1 MKKMKLRKYVLP
13 TIYVLIILVTFLSVS
28 LINNHLLKNVTNYN
42 YSKSIM
48 KDVTEN
54 VLSEIL
60 PDKFERPYLSEN
72 VKLLSG
78 FYSKD
83 YDDESQKNS
92 LIVYQNTYMPSSGTF
107 YASQDDFDVV
117 SVYDGK
123 VKSIKKDEMLGDTV
137 EVQHSDNLT
146 TIYYSLKDVT
156 VREND
161 DIKKGTIIGKATSN
175 NLVTDKNV
183 LFIEVYLKGK
193 QIDPEKFYELNPM
206 KSNNIIYFYENNV
219 IVRFNDNIYYLK
231 LNKNIL
237 NNGII
242 LNKDKFIKKYNE
254 FTKENNLKKI
264 INNKMV
270 AIIQNNISINDIK
283 MLSIVFEELG
293 IKIIKIIKDISLL
306 NVKKNKAYLIGDN
319 NLRLYFIN
327 KYNKKSTINMN
338 TSQNS
343 YNDIISIIQN
353 NIKES
358 LFVLSS
364 NDDLINKLLKNK
376 SYYLINNYI
385 KFIFDEIG

>member
-60 PDKFERPYLSEN
+60 PDKFDKPYLSEN

-107 YASQDDFDVV
+107 YASQDEFDVV

-193 QIDPEKFYELNPM
+193 QIDPEKFYELNP
-206 KSNNIIYFYENNV
+206 
-219 IVRFNDNIYYLK
+219 
-231 LNKNIL
+231 
-237 NNGII
+237 
-242 LNKDKFIKKYNE
+242 NE
-254 FTKENNLKKI
+254 
-264 INNKMV
+264 
-270 AIIQNNISINDIK
+270 
-283 MLSIVFEELG
+283 
-293 IKIIKIIKDISLL
+293 
-306 NVKKNKAYLIGDN
+306 VK
-319 NLRLYFIN
+319 
-327 KYNKKSTINMN
+327 
-338 TSQNS
+338 
-343 YNDIISIIQN
+343 
-353 NIKES
+353 
-358 LFVLSS
+358 
-364 NDDLINKLLKNK
+364 
-376 SYYLINNYI
+376 
-385 KFIFDEIG
+385 

>member
-60 PDKFERPYLSEN
+60 PDKFDRPYLSEN

-161 DIKKGTIIGKATSN
+161 DIKKGTIIGTATSN

-193 QIDPEKFYELNPM
+193 QIDPEKFYELNP
-206 KSNNIIYFYENNV
+206 
-219 IVRFNDNIYYLK
+219 
-231 LNKNIL
+231 
-237 NNGII
+237 
-242 LNKDKFIKKYNE
+242 NE
-254 FTKENNLKKI
+254 
-264 INNKMV
+264 
-270 AIIQNNISINDIK
+270 
-283 MLSIVFEELG
+283 
-293 IKIIKIIKDISLL
+293 
-306 NVKKNKAYLIGDN
+306 VK
-319 NLRLYFIN
+319 
-327 KYNKKSTINMN
+327 
-338 TSQNS
+338 
-343 YNDIISIIQN
+343 
-353 NIKES
+353 
-358 LFVLSS
+358 
-364 NDDLINKLLKNK
+364 
-376 SYYLINNYI
+376 
-385 KFIFDEIG
+385 

>member
-92 LIVYQNTYMPSSGTF
+92 LIVYKNTYMPSSGTF
-107 YASQDDFDVV
+107 YASQDEFDVV

-193 QIDPEKFYELNPM
+193 QIDPEKFYELNP
-206 KSNNIIYFYENNV
+206 
-219 IVRFNDNIYYLK
+219 
-231 LNKNIL
+231 
-237 NNGII
+237 
-242 LNKDKFIKKYNE
+242 NE
-254 FTKENNLKKI
+254 
-264 INNKMV
+264 
-270 AIIQNNISINDIK
+270 
-283 MLSIVFEELG
+283 
-293 IKIIKIIKDISLL
+293 
-306 NVKKNKAYLIGDN
+306 VK
-319 NLRLYFIN
+319 
-327 KYNKKSTINMN
+327 
-338 TSQNS
+338 
-343 YNDIISIIQN
+343 
-353 NIKES
+353 
-358 LFVLSS
+358 
-364 NDDLINKLLKNK
+364 
-376 SYYLINNYI
+376 
-385 KFIFDEIG
+385 

>member
-13 TIYVLIILVTFLSVS
+13 IIYVLIILVTFLSVS

-193 QIDPEKFYELNPM
+193 QIDPEKFYELNP
-206 KSNNIIYFYENNV
+206 
-219 IVRFNDNIYYLK
+219 
-231 LNKNIL
+231 
-237 NNGII
+237 
-242 LNKDKFIKKYNE
+242 NE
-254 FTKENNLKKI
+254 
-264 INNKMV
+264 
-270 AIIQNNISINDIK
+270 
-283 MLSIVFEELG
+283 
-293 IKIIKIIKDISLL
+293 
-306 NVKKNKAYLIGDN
+306 VK
-319 NLRLYFIN
+319 
-327 KYNKKSTINMN
+327 
-338 TSQNS
+338 
-343 YNDIISIIQN
+343 
-353 NIKES
+353 
-358 LFVLSS
+358 
-364 NDDLINKLLKNK
+364 
-376 SYYLINNYI
+376 
-385 KFIFDEIG
+385 

>member
-1 MKKMKLRKYVLP
+1 MKKIKLRKYVLP

-193 QIDPEKFYELNPM
+193 QIDPEKFYELNP
-206 KSNNIIYFYENNV
+206 
-219 IVRFNDNIYYLK
+219 
-231 LNKNIL
+231 
-237 NNGII
+237 
-242 LNKDKFIKKYNE
+242 NE
-254 FTKENNLKKI
+254 
-264 INNKMV
+264 
-270 AIIQNNISINDIK
+270 
-283 MLSIVFEELG
+283 
-293 IKIIKIIKDISLL
+293 
-306 NVKKNKAYLIGDN
+306 VK
-319 NLRLYFIN
+319 
-327 KYNKKSTINMN
+327 
-338 TSQNS
+338 
-343 YNDIISIIQN
+343 
-353 NIKES
+353 
-358 LFVLSS
+358 
-364 NDDLINKLLKNK
+364 
-376 SYYLINNYI
+376 
-385 KFIFDEIG
+385 

>member
-13 TIYVLIILVTFLSVS
+13 TIYVLIIFVTFVSVS

-107 YASQDDFDVV
+107 YASQDEFDVV

-193 QIDPEKFYELNPM
+193 QIDPEKFYELKP
-206 KSNNIIYFYENNV
+206 
-219 IVRFNDNIYYLK
+219 
-231 LNKNIL
+231 
-237 NNGII
+237 
-242 LNKDKFIKKYNE
+242 NE
-254 FTKENNLKKI
+254 
-264 INNKMV
+264 
-270 AIIQNNISINDIK
+270 
-283 MLSIVFEELG
+283 
-293 IKIIKIIKDISLL
+293 
-306 NVKKNKAYLIGDN
+306 VK
-319 NLRLYFIN
+319 
-327 KYNKKSTINMN
+327 
-338 TSQNS
+338 
-343 YNDIISIIQN
+343 
-353 NIKES
+353 
-358 LFVLSS
+358 
-364 NDDLINKLLKNK
+364 
-376 SYYLINNYI
+376 
-385 KFIFDEIG
+385 

>member
-60 PDKFERPYLSEN
+60 PDKFDRPYLSEN

-107 YASQDDFDVV
+107 YASQDEFDVV

-193 QIDPEKFYELNPM
+193 QIDPEKFYELNP
-206 KSNNIIYFYENNV
+206 
-219 IVRFNDNIYYLK
+219 
-231 LNKNIL
+231 
-237 NNGII
+237 
-242 LNKDKFIKKYNE
+242 NE
-254 FTKENNLKKI
+254 
-264 INNKMV
+264 
-270 AIIQNNISINDIK
+270 
-283 MLSIVFEELG
+283 
-293 IKIIKIIKDISLL
+293 
-306 NVKKNKAYLIGDN
+306 VK
-319 NLRLYFIN
+319 
-327 KYNKKSTINMN
+327 
-338 TSQNS
+338 
-343 YNDIISIIQN
+343 
-353 NIKES
+353 
-358 LFVLSS
+358 
-364 NDDLINKLLKNK
+364 
-376 SYYLINNYI
+376 
-385 KFIFDEIG
+385 

>member
-60 PDKFERPYLSEN
+60 PDKFDRPYLSEN

-123 VKSIKKDEMLGDTV
+123 VKSIKKDEMLGNTV

-193 QIDPEKFYELNPM
+193 QIDPEKFYELNP
-206 KSNNIIYFYENNV
+206 
-219 IVRFNDNIYYLK
+219 
-231 LNKNIL
+231 
-237 NNGII
+237 
-242 LNKDKFIKKYNE
+242 NE
-254 FTKENNLKKI
+254 
-264 INNKMV
+264 
-270 AIIQNNISINDIK
+270 
-283 MLSIVFEELG
+283 
-293 IKIIKIIKDISLL
+293 
-306 NVKKNKAYLIGDN
+306 VK
-319 NLRLYFIN
+319 
-327 KYNKKSTINMN
+327 
-338 TSQNS
+338 
-343 YNDIISIIQN
+343 
-353 NIKES
+353 
-358 LFVLSS
+358 
-364 NDDLINKLLKNK
+364 
-376 SYYLINNYI
+376 
-385 KFIFDEIG
+385 

>member
-13 TIYVLIILVTFLSVS
+13 TISVLIILVTFLSVS

-60 PDKFERPYLSEN
+60 PDKFDRPYLSEN

-193 QIDPEKFYELNPM
+193 QIDPEKFYELNP
-206 KSNNIIYFYENNV
+206 
-219 IVRFNDNIYYLK
+219 
-231 LNKNIL
+231 
-237 NNGII
+237 
-242 LNKDKFIKKYNE
+242 NE
-254 FTKENNLKKI
+254 
-264 INNKMV
+264 
-270 AIIQNNISINDIK
+270 
-283 MLSIVFEELG
+283 
-293 IKIIKIIKDISLL
+293 
-306 NVKKNKAYLIGDN
+306 VK
-319 NLRLYFIN
+319 
-327 KYNKKSTINMN
+327 
-338 TSQNS
+338 
-343 YNDIISIIQN
+343 
-353 NIKES
+353 
-358 LFVLSS
+358 
-364 NDDLINKLLKNK
+364 
-376 SYYLINNYI
+376 
-385 KFIFDEIG
+385 

>member
-107 YASQDDFDVV
+107 YASQDEFDVV
-117 SVYDGK
+117 SVYDGI

-193 QIDPEKFYELNPM
+193 QIDPEKFYELNP
-206 KSNNIIYFYENNV
+206 
-219 IVRFNDNIYYLK
+219 
-231 LNKNIL
+231 
-237 NNGII
+237 
-242 LNKDKFIKKYNE
+242 NE
-254 FTKENNLKKI
+254 
-264 INNKMV
+264 
-270 AIIQNNISINDIK
+270 
-283 MLSIVFEELG
+283 
-293 IKIIKIIKDISLL
+293 
-306 NVKKNKAYLIGDN
+306 VK
-319 NLRLYFIN
+319 
-327 KYNKKSTINMN
+327 
-338 TSQNS
+338 
-343 YNDIISIIQN
+343 
-353 NIKES
+353 
-358 LFVLSS
+358 
-364 NDDLINKLLKNK
+364 
-376 SYYLINNYI
+376 
-385 KFIFDEIG
+385 

>member
-28 LINNHLLKNVTNYN
+28 LINNHLLINVTNYN

-193 QIDPEKFYELNPM
+193 QIDPEKFYELNP
-206 KSNNIIYFYENNV
+206 
-219 IVRFNDNIYYLK
+219 
-231 LNKNIL
+231 
-237 NNGII
+237 
-242 LNKDKFIKKYNE
+242 NE
-254 FTKENNLKKI
+254 
-264 INNKMV
+264 
-270 AIIQNNISINDIK
+270 
-283 MLSIVFEELG
+283 
-293 IKIIKIIKDISLL
+293 
-306 NVKKNKAYLIGDN
+306 VK
-319 NLRLYFIN
+319 
-327 KYNKKSTINMN
+327 
-338 TSQNS
+338 
-343 YNDIISIIQN
+343 
-353 NIKES
+353 
-358 LFVLSS
+358 
-364 NDDLINKLLKNK
+364 
-376 SYYLINNYI
+376 
-385 KFIFDEIG
+385 

>member
-60 PDKFERPYLSEN
+60 PDKFEKPYLSEN

-107 YASQDDFDVV
+107 YASQDEFDVV

-193 QIDPEKFYELNPM
+193 QIDPEKFYELNP
-206 KSNNIIYFYENNV
+206 
-219 IVRFNDNIYYLK
+219 
-231 LNKNIL
+231 
-237 NNGII
+237 
-242 LNKDKFIKKYNE
+242 NE
-254 FTKENNLKKI
+254 
-264 INNKMV
+264 
-270 AIIQNNISINDIK
+270 
-283 MLSIVFEELG
+283 
-293 IKIIKIIKDISLL
+293 
-306 NVKKNKAYLIGDN
+306 VK
-319 NLRLYFIN
+319 
-327 KYNKKSTINMN
+327 
-338 TSQNS
+338 
-343 YNDIISIIQN
+343 
-353 NIKES
+353 
-358 LFVLSS
+358 
-364 NDDLINKLLKNK
+364 
-376 SYYLINNYI
+376 
-385 KFIFDEIG
+385 

>member
-28 LINNHLLKNVTNYN
+28 LINNHILKNVTNYN

-107 YASQDDFDVV
+107 YASQDEFDVV

-193 QIDPEKFYELNPM
+193 QIDPEKFYELNP
-206 KSNNIIYFYENNV
+206 
-219 IVRFNDNIYYLK
+219 
-231 LNKNIL
+231 
-237 NNGII
+237 
-242 LNKDKFIKKYNE
+242 NE
-254 FTKENNLKKI
+254 
-264 INNKMV
+264 
-270 AIIQNNISINDIK
+270 
-283 MLSIVFEELG
+283 
-293 IKIIKIIKDISLL
+293 
-306 NVKKNKAYLIGDN
+306 VK
-319 NLRLYFIN
+319 
-327 KYNKKSTINMN
+327 
-338 TSQNS
+338 
-343 YNDIISIIQN
+343 
-353 NIKES
+353 
-358 LFVLSS
+358 
-364 NDDLINKLLKNK
+364 
-376 SYYLINNYI
+376 
-385 KFIFDEIG
+385 

>member
-60 PDKFERPYLSEN
+60 PDKFDRPYLSEN

-156 VREND
+156 AREND
-161 DIKKGTIIGKATSN
+161 DIKKGPIIGKATSN

-193 QIDPEKFYELNPM
+193 QIDPEKFYELNP
-206 KSNNIIYFYENNV
+206 
-219 IVRFNDNIYYLK
+219 
-231 LNKNIL
+231 
-237 NNGII
+237 
-242 LNKDKFIKKYNE
+242 NE
-254 FTKENNLKKI
+254 
-264 INNKMV
+264 
-270 AIIQNNISINDIK
+270 
-283 MLSIVFEELG
+283 
-293 IKIIKIIKDISLL
+293 
-306 NVKKNKAYLIGDN
+306 VK
-319 NLRLYFIN
+319 
-327 KYNKKSTINMN
+327 
-338 TSQNS
+338 
-343 YNDIISIIQN
+343 
-353 NIKES
+353 
-358 LFVLSS
+358 
-364 NDDLINKLLKNK
+364 
-376 SYYLINNYI
+376 
-385 KFIFDEIG
+385 

>member
-13 TIYVLIILVTFLSVS
+13 TIYVLIILVTFLNVS

-156 VREND
+156 AREND

-193 QIDPEKFYELNPM
+193 QIDPEKFYELNP
-206 KSNNIIYFYENNV
+206 
-219 IVRFNDNIYYLK
+219 
-231 LNKNIL
+231 
-237 NNGII
+237 
-242 LNKDKFIKKYNE
+242 NE
-254 FTKENNLKKI
+254 
-264 INNKMV
+264 
-270 AIIQNNISINDIK
+270 
-283 MLSIVFEELG
+283 
-293 IKIIKIIKDISLL
+293 
-306 NVKKNKAYLIGDN
+306 VK
-319 NLRLYFIN
+319 
-327 KYNKKSTINMN
+327 
-338 TSQNS
+338 
-343 YNDIISIIQN
+343 
-353 NIKES
+353 
-358 LFVLSS
+358 
-364 NDDLINKLLKNK
+364 
-376 SYYLINNYI
+376 
-385 KFIFDEIG
+385 

>member
-13 TIYVLIILVTFLSVS
+13 KIYVLIILVTFLSVS

-60 PDKFERPYLSEN
+60 PDKFDRPYLSEN

-193 QIDPEKFYELNPM
+193 QIDPEKFYELNP
-206 KSNNIIYFYENNV
+206 
-219 IVRFNDNIYYLK
+219 
-231 LNKNIL
+231 
-237 NNGII
+237 
-242 LNKDKFIKKYNE
+242 NE
-254 FTKENNLKKI
+254 
-264 INNKMV
+264 
-270 AIIQNNISINDIK
+270 
-283 MLSIVFEELG
+283 
-293 IKIIKIIKDISLL
+293 
-306 NVKKNKAYLIGDN
+306 VK
-319 NLRLYFIN
+319 
-327 KYNKKSTINMN
+327 
-338 TSQNS
+338 
-343 YNDIISIIQN
+343 
-353 NIKES
+353 
-358 LFVLSS
+358 
-364 NDDLINKLLKNK
+364 
-376 SYYLINNYI
+376 
-385 KFIFDEIG
+385 

>member
-60 PDKFERPYLSEN
+60 PDKFDRPYLSEN

-107 YASQDDFDVV
+107 YASQDYFDVV

-193 QIDPEKFYELNPM
+193 QIDPEKFYELNP
-206 KSNNIIYFYENNV
+206 NE
-219 IVRFNDNIYYLK
+219 LK
-231 LNKNIL
+231 
-237 NNGII
+237 
-242 LNKDKFIKKYNE
+242 
-254 FTKENNLKKI
+254 
-264 INNKMV
+264 
-270 AIIQNNISINDIK
+270 
-283 MLSIVFEELG
+283 
-293 IKIIKIIKDISLL
+293 
-306 NVKKNKAYLIGDN
+306 
-319 NLRLYFIN
+319 
-327 KYNKKSTINMN
+327 
-338 TSQNS
+338 
-343 YNDIISIIQN
+343 
-353 NIKES
+353 
-358 LFVLSS
+358 
-364 NDDLINKLLKNK
+364 
-376 SYYLINNYI
+376 
-385 KFIFDEIG
+385 

>member
-1 MKKMKLRKYVLP
+1 MKLRKYVLP

-72 VKLLSG
+72 VKLLSS

-107 YASQDDFDVV
+107 YASQDEFDVV

-193 QIDPEKFYELNPM
+193 QIDPEKFYELNP
-206 KSNNIIYFYENNV
+206 
-219 IVRFNDNIYYLK
+219 
-231 LNKNIL
+231 
-237 NNGII
+237 
-242 LNKDKFIKKYNE
+242 NE
-254 FTKENNLKKI
+254 
-264 INNKMV
+264 
-270 AIIQNNISINDIK
+270 
-283 MLSIVFEELG
+283 
-293 IKIIKIIKDISLL
+293 
-306 NVKKNKAYLIGDN
+306 VK
-319 NLRLYFIN
+319 
-327 KYNKKSTINMN
+327 
-338 TSQNS
+338 
-343 YNDIISIIQN
+343 
-353 NIKES
+353 
-358 LFVLSS
+358 
-364 NDDLINKLLKNK
+364 
-376 SYYLINNYI
+376 
-385 KFIFDEIG
+385 

>member
-13 TIYVLIILVTFLSVS
+13 TIYVLIILVPFLSVS

-107 YASQDDFDVV
+107 YASQDEFDVV

-193 QIDPEKFYELNPM
+193 QIDPEKFYELNP
-206 KSNNIIYFYENNV
+206 
-219 IVRFNDNIYYLK
+219 
-231 LNKNIL
+231 
-237 NNGII
+237 
-242 LNKDKFIKKYNE
+242 NE
-254 FTKENNLKKI
+254 
-264 INNKMV
+264 
-270 AIIQNNISINDIK
+270 
-283 MLSIVFEELG
+283 
-293 IKIIKIIKDISLL
+293 
-306 NVKKNKAYLIGDN
+306 VK
-319 NLRLYFIN
+319 
-327 KYNKKSTINMN
+327 
-338 TSQNS
+338 
-343 YNDIISIIQN
+343 
-353 NIKES
+353 
-358 LFVLSS
+358 
-364 NDDLINKLLKNK
+364 
-376 SYYLINNYI
+376 
-385 KFIFDEIG
+385 

>member
-1 MKKMKLRKYVLP
+1 MKKMKLKKYVLP
-13 TIYVLIILVTFLSVS
+13 TIYVLIILVTFFSVS

-107 YASQDDFDVV
+107 YASQDEFDVV

-193 QIDPEKFYELNPM
+193 QIDPEKFYELNP
-206 KSNNIIYFYENNV
+206 
-219 IVRFNDNIYYLK
+219 
-231 LNKNIL
+231 
-237 NNGII
+237 
-242 LNKDKFIKKYNE
+242 NE
-254 FTKENNLKKI
+254 
-264 INNKMV
+264 
-270 AIIQNNISINDIK
+270 
-283 MLSIVFEELG
+283 
-293 IKIIKIIKDISLL
+293 
-306 NVKKNKAYLIGDN
+306 VK
-319 NLRLYFIN
+319 
-327 KYNKKSTINMN
+327 
-338 TSQNS
+338 
-343 YNDIISIIQN
+343 
-353 NIKES
+353 
-358 LFVLSS
+358 
-364 NDDLINKLLKNK
+364 
-376 SYYLINNYI
+376 
-385 KFIFDEIG
+385 

>member
-107 YASQDDFDVV
+107 YASQDDFNVV

-156 VREND
+156 AREND

-193 QIDPEKFYELNPM
+193 QIDPEKFYELNP
-206 KSNNIIYFYENNV
+206 
-219 IVRFNDNIYYLK
+219 
-231 LNKNIL
+231 
-237 NNGII
+237 
-242 LNKDKFIKKYNE
+242 NE
-254 FTKENNLKKI
+254 
-264 INNKMV
+264 
-270 AIIQNNISINDIK
+270 
-283 MLSIVFEELG
+283 
-293 IKIIKIIKDISLL
+293 
-306 NVKKNKAYLIGDN
+306 VK
-319 NLRLYFIN
+319 
-327 KYNKKSTINMN
+327 
-338 TSQNS
+338 
-343 YNDIISIIQN
+343 
-353 NIKES
+353 
-358 LFVLSS
+358 
-364 NDDLINKLLKNK
+364 
-376 SYYLINNYI
+376 
-385 KFIFDEIG
+385 

>member
-60 PDKFERPYLSEN
+60 PDKFDRPYLSEN

-107 YASQDDFDVV
+107 YASQDEFDVV

-156 VREND
+156 AREND

-193 QIDPEKFYELNPM
+193 QIDPEKFYELNP
-206 KSNNIIYFYENNV
+206 
-219 IVRFNDNIYYLK
+219 
-231 LNKNIL
+231 
-237 NNGII
+237 
-242 LNKDKFIKKYNE
+242 NE
-254 FTKENNLKKI
+254 
-264 INNKMV
+264 
-270 AIIQNNISINDIK
+270 
-283 MLSIVFEELG
+283 
-293 IKIIKIIKDISLL
+293 
-306 NVKKNKAYLIGDN
+306 VK
-319 NLRLYFIN
+319 
-327 KYNKKSTINMN
+327 
-338 TSQNS
+338 
-343 YNDIISIIQN
+343 
-353 NIKES
+353 
-358 LFVLSS
+358 
-364 NDDLINKLLKNK
+364 
-376 SYYLINNYI
+376 
-385 KFIFDEIG
+385 

>member
-107 YASQDDFDVV
+107 YASQDEFDVV

-137 EVQHSDNLT
+137 EVQHSDNLS

-193 QIDPEKFYELNPM
+193 QIDPEKFYELNP
-206 KSNNIIYFYENNV
+206 
-219 IVRFNDNIYYLK
+219 
-231 LNKNIL
+231 
-237 NNGII
+237 
-242 LNKDKFIKKYNE
+242 NE
-254 FTKENNLKKI
+254 
-264 INNKMV
+264 
-270 AIIQNNISINDIK
+270 
-283 MLSIVFEELG
+283 
-293 IKIIKIIKDISLL
+293 
-306 NVKKNKAYLIGDN
+306 VK
-319 NLRLYFIN
+319 
-327 KYNKKSTINMN
+327 
-338 TSQNS
+338 
-343 YNDIISIIQN
+343 
-353 NIKES
+353 
-358 LFVLSS
+358 
-364 NDDLINKLLKNK
+364 
-376 SYYLINNYI
+376 
-385 KFIFDEIG
+385 

>member
-107 YASQDDFDVV
+107 YASQDEFDVV

-175 NLVTDKNV
+175 NLLTDKNV

-193 QIDPEKFYELNPM
+193 QIDPEKFYELNP
-206 KSNNIIYFYENNV
+206 
-219 IVRFNDNIYYLK
+219 
-231 LNKNIL
+231 
-237 NNGII
+237 
-242 LNKDKFIKKYNE
+242 NE
-254 FTKENNLKKI
+254 
-264 INNKMV
+264 
-270 AIIQNNISINDIK
+270 
-283 MLSIVFEELG
+283 
-293 IKIIKIIKDISLL
+293 
-306 NVKKNKAYLIGDN
+306 VK
-319 NLRLYFIN
+319 
-327 KYNKKSTINMN
+327 
-338 TSQNS
+338 
-343 YNDIISIIQN
+343 
-353 NIKES
+353 
-358 LFVLSS
+358 
-364 NDDLINKLLKNK
+364 
-376 SYYLINNYI
+376 
-385 KFIFDEIG
+385 

>member
-72 VKLLSG
+72 LKLLSG

-107 YASQDDFDVV
+107 YASQDEFDVV

-193 QIDPEKFYELNPM
+193 QIDPEKFYELNP
-206 KSNNIIYFYENNV
+206 
-219 IVRFNDNIYYLK
+219 
-231 LNKNIL
+231 
-237 NNGII
+237 
-242 LNKDKFIKKYNE
+242 NE
-254 FTKENNLKKI
+254 
-264 INNKMV
+264 
-270 AIIQNNISINDIK
+270 
-283 MLSIVFEELG
+283 
-293 IKIIKIIKDISLL
+293 
-306 NVKKNKAYLIGDN
+306 VK
-319 NLRLYFIN
+319 
-327 KYNKKSTINMN
+327 
-338 TSQNS
+338 
-343 YNDIISIIQN
+343 
-353 NIKES
+353 
-358 LFVLSS
+358 
-364 NDDLINKLLKNK
+364 
-376 SYYLINNYI
+376 
-385 KFIFDEIG
+385 

>member
-13 TIYVLIILVTFLSVS
+13 IVYVLIIFVTFVSVS
-28 LINNHLLKNVTNYN
+28 LINNHFLKNVTNYN

-107 YASQDDFDVV
+107 YASQDEFDVV

-193 QIDPEKFYELNPM
+193 QIDPEKFYELNP
-206 KSNNIIYFYENNV
+206 
-219 IVRFNDNIYYLK
+219 
-231 LNKNIL
+231 
-237 NNGII
+237 
-242 LNKDKFIKKYNE
+242 NE
-254 FTKENNLKKI
+254 
-264 INNKMV
+264 
-270 AIIQNNISINDIK
+270 
-283 MLSIVFEELG
+283 
-293 IKIIKIIKDISLL
+293 
-306 NVKKNKAYLIGDN
+306 VK
-319 NLRLYFIN
+319 
-327 KYNKKSTINMN
+327 
-338 TSQNS
+338 
-343 YNDIISIIQN
+343 
-353 NIKES
+353 
-358 LFVLSS
+358 
-364 NDDLINKLLKNK
+364 
-376 SYYLINNYI
+376 
-385 KFIFDEIG
+385 

>member
-60 PDKFERPYLSEN
+60 PDKFDKPYLSEN

-156 VREND
+156 AREND

-193 QIDPEKFYELNPM
+193 QIDPEKFYELNP
-206 KSNNIIYFYENNV
+206 
-219 IVRFNDNIYYLK
+219 
-231 LNKNIL
+231 
-237 NNGII
+237 
-242 LNKDKFIKKYNE
+242 NE
-254 FTKENNLKKI
+254 
-264 INNKMV
+264 
-270 AIIQNNISINDIK
+270 
-283 MLSIVFEELG
+283 
-293 IKIIKIIKDISLL
+293 
-306 NVKKNKAYLIGDN
+306 VK
-319 NLRLYFIN
+319 
-327 KYNKKSTINMN
+327 
-338 TSQNS
+338 
-343 YNDIISIIQN
+343 
-353 NIKES
+353 
-358 LFVLSS
+358 
-364 NDDLINKLLKNK
+364 
-376 SYYLINNYI
+376 
-385 KFIFDEIG
+385 

>member
-28 LINNHLLKNVTNYN
+28 LINNYLLKNVTNYN

-107 YASQDDFDVV
+107 YASQDEFDVV

-193 QIDPEKFYELNPM
+193 QIDPEKFYELNP
-206 KSNNIIYFYENNV
+206 
-219 IVRFNDNIYYLK
+219 
-231 LNKNIL
+231 
-237 NNGII
+237 
-242 LNKDKFIKKYNE
+242 NE
-254 FTKENNLKKI
+254 
-264 INNKMV
+264 
-270 AIIQNNISINDIK
+270 
-283 MLSIVFEELG
+283 
-293 IKIIKIIKDISLL
+293 
-306 NVKKNKAYLIGDN
+306 VK
-319 NLRLYFIN
+319 
-327 KYNKKSTINMN
+327 
-338 TSQNS
+338 
-343 YNDIISIIQN
+343 
-353 NIKES
+353 
-358 LFVLSS
+358 
-364 NDDLINKLLKNK
+364 
-376 SYYLINNYI
+376 
-385 KFIFDEIG
+385 

>member
-72 VKLLSG
+72 VKILSG

-107 YASQDDFDVV
+107 YASQDEFDVV

-161 DIKKGTIIGKATSN
+161 DIKKCTIIGKATSN

-193 QIDPEKFYELNPM
+193 QIDPEKFYELNP
-206 KSNNIIYFYENNV
+206 
-219 IVRFNDNIYYLK
+219 
-231 LNKNIL
+231 
-237 NNGII
+237 
-242 LNKDKFIKKYNE
+242 NE
-254 FTKENNLKKI
+254 
-264 INNKMV
+264 
-270 AIIQNNISINDIK
+270 
-283 MLSIVFEELG
+283 
-293 IKIIKIIKDISLL
+293 
-306 NVKKNKAYLIGDN
+306 VK
-319 NLRLYFIN
+319 
-327 KYNKKSTINMN
+327 
-338 TSQNS
+338 
-343 YNDIISIIQN
+343 
-353 NIKES
+353 
-358 LFVLSS
+358 
-364 NDDLINKLLKNK
+364 
-376 SYYLINNYI
+376 
-385 KFIFDEIG
+385 

>member
-107 YASQDDFDVV
+107 YASQYDFDVV

-193 QIDPEKFYELNPM
+193 QIDPEKFYELNP
-206 KSNNIIYFYENNV
+206 
-219 IVRFNDNIYYLK
+219 
-231 LNKNIL
+231 
-237 NNGII
+237 
-242 LNKDKFIKKYNE
+242 NE
-254 FTKENNLKKI
+254 
-264 INNKMV
+264 
-270 AIIQNNISINDIK
+270 
-283 MLSIVFEELG
+283 
-293 IKIIKIIKDISLL
+293 
-306 NVKKNKAYLIGDN
+306 VK
-319 NLRLYFIN
+319 
-327 KYNKKSTINMN
+327 
-338 TSQNS
+338 
-343 YNDIISIIQN
+343 
-353 NIKES
+353 
-358 LFVLSS
+358 
-364 NDDLINKLLKNK
+364 
-376 SYYLINNYI
+376 
-385 KFIFDEIG
+385 

>member
-123 VKSIKKDEMLGDTV
+123 VKCIKKDEMLGDTV

-193 QIDPEKFYELNPM
+193 QIDPEKFYELNP
-206 KSNNIIYFYENNV
+206 
-219 IVRFNDNIYYLK
+219 
-231 LNKNIL
+231 
-237 NNGII
+237 
-242 LNKDKFIKKYNE
+242 NE
-254 FTKENNLKKI
+254 
-264 INNKMV
+264 
-270 AIIQNNISINDIK
+270 
-283 MLSIVFEELG
+283 
-293 IKIIKIIKDISLL
+293 
-306 NVKKNKAYLIGDN
+306 VK
-319 NLRLYFIN
+319 
-327 KYNKKSTINMN
+327 
-338 TSQNS
+338 
-343 YNDIISIIQN
+343 
-353 NIKES
+353 
-358 LFVLSS
+358 
-364 NDDLINKLLKNK
+364 
-376 SYYLINNYI
+376 
-385 KFIFDEIG
+385 

>member
-1 MKKMKLRKYVLP
+1 MKKMKLKKYVLP

-107 YASQDDFDVV
+107 YASQDEFDVV

-193 QIDPEKFYELNPM
+193 QIDPEKFYELNP
-206 KSNNIIYFYENNV
+206 
-219 IVRFNDNIYYLK
+219 
-231 LNKNIL
+231 
-237 NNGII
+237 
-242 LNKDKFIKKYNE
+242 NE
-254 FTKENNLKKI
+254 
-264 INNKMV
+264 
-270 AIIQNNISINDIK
+270 
-283 MLSIVFEELG
+283 
-293 IKIIKIIKDISLL
+293 
-306 NVKKNKAYLIGDN
+306 VK
-319 NLRLYFIN
+319 
-327 KYNKKSTINMN
+327 
-338 TSQNS
+338 
-343 YNDIISIIQN
+343 
-353 NIKES
+353 
-358 LFVLSS
+358 
-364 NDDLINKLLKNK
+364 
-376 SYYLINNYI
+376 
-385 KFIFDEIG
+385 

>member
-1 MKKMKLRKYVLP
+1 MKKKKLRKYVLP

-92 LIVYQNTYMPSSGTF
+92 LIVYQNTYMSSSGTF

-193 QIDPEKFYELNPM
+193 QIDPEKFYELNP
-206 KSNNIIYFYENNV
+206 
-219 IVRFNDNIYYLK
+219 
-231 LNKNIL
+231 
-237 NNGII
+237 
-242 LNKDKFIKKYNE
+242 NE
-254 FTKENNLKKI
+254 
-264 INNKMV
+264 
-270 AIIQNNISINDIK
+270 
-283 MLSIVFEELG
+283 
-293 IKIIKIIKDISLL
+293 
-306 NVKKNKAYLIGDN
+306 VK
-319 NLRLYFIN
+319 
-327 KYNKKSTINMN
+327 
-338 TSQNS
+338 
-343 YNDIISIIQN
+343 
-353 NIKES
+353 
-358 LFVLSS
+358 
-364 NDDLINKLLKNK
+364 
-376 SYYLINNYI
+376 
-385 KFIFDEIG
+385 

>member
-60 PDKFERPYLSEN
+60 PDKFERPDLSEN

-107 YASQDDFDVV
+107 YASQDEFDVV

-137 EVQHSDNLT
+137 EVLHSDNLT

-193 QIDPEKFYELNPM
+193 QIDPEKFYELNP
-206 KSNNIIYFYENNV
+206 
-219 IVRFNDNIYYLK
+219 
-231 LNKNIL
+231 
-237 NNGII
+237 
-242 LNKDKFIKKYNE
+242 NE
-254 FTKENNLKKI
+254 
-264 INNKMV
+264 
-270 AIIQNNISINDIK
+270 
-283 MLSIVFEELG
+283 
-293 IKIIKIIKDISLL
+293 
-306 NVKKNKAYLIGDN
+306 VK
-319 NLRLYFIN
+319 
-327 KYNKKSTINMN
+327 
-338 TSQNS
+338 
-343 YNDIISIIQN
+343 
-353 NIKES
+353 
-358 LFVLSS
+358 
-364 NDDLINKLLKNK
+364 
-376 SYYLINNYI
+376 
-385 KFIFDEIG
+385 

>member
-1 MKKMKLRKYVLP
+1 MKKMKLKKYVLP
-13 TIYVLIILVTFLSVS
+13 TIYILIILVTFFSVS

-72 VKLLSG
+72 VKILSG

-107 YASQDDFDVV
+107 YASQDEFDVV

-175 NLVTDKNV
+175 NLLTDKNV

-193 QIDPEKFYELNPM
+193 QIDPEKFYELNP
-206 KSNNIIYFYENNV
+206 
-219 IVRFNDNIYYLK
+219 
-231 LNKNIL
+231 
-237 NNGII
+237 
-242 LNKDKFIKKYNE
+242 NE
-254 FTKENNLKKI
+254 
-264 INNKMV
+264 
-270 AIIQNNISINDIK
+270 
-283 MLSIVFEELG
+283 
-293 IKIIKIIKDISLL
+293 
-306 NVKKNKAYLIGDN
+306 VK
-319 NLRLYFIN
+319 
-327 KYNKKSTINMN
+327 
-338 TSQNS
+338 
-343 YNDIISIIQN
+343 
-353 NIKES
+353 
-358 LFVLSS
+358 
-364 NDDLINKLLKNK
+364 
-376 SYYLINNYI
+376 
-385 KFIFDEIG
+385 

>member
-1 MKKMKLRKYVLP
+1 M
-13 TIYVLIILVTFLSVS
+13 LIILVTFLSVS

-107 YASQDDFDVV
+107 YASQDEFDVV

-193 QIDPEKFYELNPM
+193 QIDPEKFYELNP
-206 KSNNIIYFYENNV
+206 
-219 IVRFNDNIYYLK
+219 
-231 LNKNIL
+231 
-237 NNGII
+237 
-242 LNKDKFIKKYNE
+242 NE
-254 FTKENNLKKI
+254 
-264 INNKMV
+264 
-270 AIIQNNISINDIK
+270 
-283 MLSIVFEELG
+283 
-293 IKIIKIIKDISLL
+293 
-306 NVKKNKAYLIGDN
+306 VK
-319 NLRLYFIN
+319 
-327 KYNKKSTINMN
+327 
-338 TSQNS
+338 
-343 YNDIISIIQN
+343 
-353 NIKES
+353 
-358 LFVLSS
+358 
-364 NDDLINKLLKNK
+364 
-376 SYYLINNYI
+376 
-385 KFIFDEIG
+385 

>member
-48 KDVTEN
+48 KVVTEN

-193 QIDPEKFYELNPM
+193 QIDPEKFYELNP
-206 KSNNIIYFYENNV
+206 
-219 IVRFNDNIYYLK
+219 
-231 LNKNIL
+231 
-237 NNGII
+237 
-242 LNKDKFIKKYNE
+242 NE
-254 FTKENNLKKI
+254 
-264 INNKMV
+264 
-270 AIIQNNISINDIK
+270 
-283 MLSIVFEELG
+283 
-293 IKIIKIIKDISLL
+293 
-306 NVKKNKAYLIGDN
+306 VK
-319 NLRLYFIN
+319 
-327 KYNKKSTINMN
+327 
-338 TSQNS
+338 
-343 YNDIISIIQN
+343 
-353 NIKES
+353 
-358 LFVLSS
+358 
-364 NDDLINKLLKNK
+364 
-376 SYYLINNYI
+376 
-385 KFIFDEIG
+385 